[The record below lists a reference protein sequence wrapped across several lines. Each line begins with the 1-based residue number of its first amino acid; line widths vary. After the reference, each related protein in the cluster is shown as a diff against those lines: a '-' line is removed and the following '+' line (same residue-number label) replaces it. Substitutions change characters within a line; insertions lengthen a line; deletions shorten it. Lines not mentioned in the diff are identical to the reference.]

1 MTCATQIRAL
11 QIAVVVLAFVPIG
24 AGFAGAVYG
33 IGVFEPTA
41 LLGQDA
47 ESTGRYLSGLL
58 FAIGLAFWATVP
70 RIEAQ
75 GVRFRLLA
83 LLVFTGGLARLAGLL
98 LVGIPSPVMLG
109 GLAMELLVTPGLALW
124 RERLE
129 PAMQRRRH
137 HRPEDGCA
145 SRSLCS
151 RLVTTESTVGRRRL
165 AQEHVRWT

>member
-1 MTCATQIRAL
+1 MRAHTYLAGVDALGDGANLANQRIAKHCMARQTTSCATQIRAL
-11 QIAVVVLAFVPIG
+11 QTAVAVLAFVPIG
-24 AGFAGAVYG
+24 AGLAGAVFG
-33 IGVFEPTA
+33 IGVFESTA

-58 FAIGLAFWATVP
+58 LAIGLAFWATVP
-70 RIEAQ
+70 RIQAQ
-75 GVRFRLLA
+75 GVRFRLLT

-129 PAMQRRRH
+129 RLCNGGATPA
-137 HRPEDGCA
+137 
-145 SRSLCS
+145 
-151 RLVTTESTVGRRRL
+151 
-165 AQEHVRWT
+165 